1 MKNSNSYRL
10 MRIQNQIKDHI
21 LETRLRGNYKKEAVM
36 NHLRYFREDI
46 KLQCDHVVSYF
57 KPCV

>member
-1 MKNSNSYRL
+1 MDLCVPK
-10 MRIQNQIKDHI
+10 NQIKDHI
-21 LETRLRGNYKKEAVM
+21 VETRLRGNYKKEAAM
-36 NHLRYFREDI
+36 NHLRFFREDI